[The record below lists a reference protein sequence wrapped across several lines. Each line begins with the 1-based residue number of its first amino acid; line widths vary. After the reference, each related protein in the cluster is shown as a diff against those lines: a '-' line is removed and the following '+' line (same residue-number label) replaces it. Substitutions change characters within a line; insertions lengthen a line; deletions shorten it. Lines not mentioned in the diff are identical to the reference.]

1 MSHVRNPAA
10 DSSLARL
17 LVVDKVNGRLHFC
30 TDLIWFLKLLWGQV
44 QGPAASEE
52 TRIMWRMLLACISML
67 LPGMPSHAQSVI
79 RLARIA
85 DIPDQYV
92 GGEILRVVYGRL
104 NIAVEFEDVPGKRA
118 LALSSA
124 GELDGEIQ
132 RIANLAHDYPT
143 LVQISPPINYIEP
156 SVFTT
161 TLRLDVRSWNSIKD
175 YNIGIVRGV
184 GSSEAGTQGM
194 TSVTPAASLENMIRM
209 LDADR
214 FDLMVTDLFSGRVAV
229 KKLNLQARIHPLAPP
244 LEKIYIYHYL
254 HERHRD
260 LAAKVARVI
269 QDMEAS
275 GELAR
280 LRETLVNRVLN
291 AP

>member
-1 MSHVRNPAA
+1 
-10 DSSLARL
+10 
-17 LVVDKVNGRLHFC
+17 
-30 TDLIWFLKLLWGQV
+30 
-44 QGPAASEE
+44 
-52 TRIMWRMLLACISML
+52 
-67 LPGMPSHAQSVI
+67 VI

-92 GGEILRVVYGRL
+92 GGEILRAIYGRL
-104 NIAVEFEDVPGKRA
+104 NIAVELVDVPGKRA

-124 GELDGEIQ
+124 GELDGEVH
-132 RIANLAHDYPT
+132 RIANLTRDYPT

-161 TLRLDVRSWNSIKD
+161 TLHFDVDGWHSIKD
-175 YNIGIVRGV
+175 YSIGIVRGV

-194 TSVTPAASLENMIRM
+194 SRVTPAASLENLISM
-209 LDADR
+209 LDAGR

-229 KKLNLQARIHPLAPP
+229 KKLNLQSRIHALSPP

-254 HERHRD
+254 HERHRV
-260 LAAKVARVI
+260 LAGKVGKVI
-269 QDMEAS
+269 EEMDAS

-280 LRETLVNRVLN
+280 LRETLVKHILN
-291 AP
+291 EP

>member
-1 MSHVRNPAA
+1 
-10 DSSLARL
+10 
-17 LVVDKVNGRLHFC
+17 
-30 TDLIWFLKLLWGQV
+30 
-44 QGPAASEE
+44 
-52 TRIMWRMLLACISML
+52 MWRIFQVCILVFWSAL
-67 LPGMPSHAQSVI
+67 PSHAQTVI

-92 GGEILRVVYGRL
+92 GGEILRAVYGRL

-118 LALSSA
+118 LALSSS
-124 GELDGEIQ
+124 GELDGEVH
-132 RIANLAHDYPT
+132 RIANLARDYPT

-161 TLRLDVRSWNSIKD
+161 TLDLKVTGWNSIRD
-175 YNIGIVRGV
+175 YSIGIVRGV
-184 GSSEAGTQGM
+184 GSSEAGTSGM
-194 TSVTPAASLENMIRM
+194 SRVTAAASLENMIRM

-229 KKLNLQARIHPLAPP
+229 RKLNLQARIHPLSPP
-244 LEKIYIYHYL
+244 LERIEIYHYL

-260 LAAKVARVI
+260 LAGRVGRTI
-269 QDMEAS
+269 QDMSAS

-280 LRETLVNRVLN
+280 LRETLVRQVLN
-291 AP
+291 EP